1 MIRVSQ
7 NEFECVDGSM
17 NFWKNLER
25 TTISYFGRWM
35 FCLYVSKFMN
45 MCAVPM
51 EYSRG
56 SKSLDLEFQV
66 VVNCLT
72 WMLRNELRSSTR
84 TIYALNC

>member
-1 MIRVSQ
+1 ME
-7 NEFECVDGSM
+7 EFGKDYLLLVILEDGCSVCM
-17 NFWKNLER
+17 SL
-25 TTISYFGRWM
+25 
-35 FCLYVSKFMN
+35 CKFMN

-72 WMLRNELRSSTR
+72 WMLRNELRSFTR